1 MAVVGINKGNS
12 YEVLPEGKTI
22 LQITKVVYKQAFNKI
37 EVTLVNRDGISHT
50 ERFMLNTD
58 GGLKAFSYFAHKA
71 VNDWENEEVDTDELV
86 GKFLRV
92 DVVHNRIESSKEAG
106 KMLTFANLK
115 NYEPATDWDDY
126 GDDGSNEGELPDD
139 LADALN

>member
-12 YEVLPEGKTI
+12 FAILPEGQTI
-22 LQITKVVYKQAFNKI
+22 LQISKVVYKQAFNKI
-37 EVTLVNRDGISHT
+37 EVTLVNKEGTSHT
-50 ERFMLNTD
+50 ERFMLNND

-71 VNDWENEEVDTDELV
+71 VNDWENEEVDTDELI
-86 GKFLRV
+86 GKFLRCN
-92 DVVHNRIESSKEAG
+92 VVHTQIESNKEAG

-115 NYEPATDWDDY
+115 DYEPATGWDDY
-126 GDDGSNEGELPDD
+126 GANDSNDGEFPDD